1 MNTPAPAGPARE
13 ESLGAFLRFPSLAV
27 VGVSADRKKFGNIIF
42 RTLKERG
49 VRVYPIH
56 RSLGEVEGV
65 PCYSTLGALPEKV
78 EGVVTVIPPA
88 ETEKFVETCPGA
100 GVKAIWMQQGS
111 ESPKA
116 EARARELGMQV
127 VAGECLLMYL
137 EPVGS
142 IHGLHRWFKKL
153 FGTYTPPSAGA

>member
-1 MNTPAPAGPARE
+1 MSTAAQAGQGKE
-13 ESLGAFLRFPSLAV
+13 EALGAFLRSPSLAV
-27 VGVSADRKKFGNIIF
+27 VGVSADRKKFGNSIF

-56 RSLGEVEGV
+56 RSLKEVEGV
-65 PCYSTLGALPEKV
+65 RCYAALGELPEKV
-78 EGVVTVIPPA
+78 EGVVTVIPPK
-88 ETEKFVETCPGA
+88 ETENFVESCPGA

-111 ESPKA
+111 ESVRA

-127 VAGECLLMYL
+127 VAGECLFMYL

-142 IHGLHRWFKKL
+142 LHGLHRWFKKF
-153 FGTYTPPSAGA
+153 FGSYTLPSTGA